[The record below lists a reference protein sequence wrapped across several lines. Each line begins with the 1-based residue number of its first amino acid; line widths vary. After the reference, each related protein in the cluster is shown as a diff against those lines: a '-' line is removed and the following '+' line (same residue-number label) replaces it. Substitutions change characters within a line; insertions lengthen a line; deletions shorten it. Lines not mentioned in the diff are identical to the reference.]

1 MPDPQEFLL
10 GEFQRTLDP
19 RWRLS
24 IPNELGDLL
33 TKPRPSPEKGTGP
46 ICAEHPPGGHQPKA
60 GRGKLDLSPFPATDC
75 ILAKERPGCL
85 SLWSA
90 AVWQARLDE
99 GVELVKQKMRA
110 GKLQERIA
118 EVQLFGR
125 LLSTRHR
132 LVQLAGRGRLVIPE
146 GFREFLGV
154 EPGGEVQIV
163 GAAVCVEIWSPAAW
177 LKYLEGRMPRFR
189 RLFDRLSR

>member
-1 MPDPQEFLL
+1 MSARQEFLL
-10 GEFQRTLDP
+10 GEFLRTIDD
-19 RWRLS
+19 RYRLS
-24 IPNELGDLL
+24 IPNELGDAL
-33 TKPRPSPEKGTGP
+33 T
-46 ICAEHPPGGHQPKA
+46 AESA
-60 GRGKLDLSPFPATDC
+60 DC

-90 AVWQARLDE
+90 PVWQSRLDE

-110 GKLQERIA
+110 GKLQERIGQ
-118 EVQLFGR
+118 VQLLGR

-132 LVQLAGRGRLVIPE
+132 TVQLAGRGRLVIPE

-154 EPGGEVQIV
+154 EPGGDVQII
-163 GAAVCVEIWSPAAW
+163 GAAVCVEIWSPALW

-189 RLFDRLSR
+189 RLFDQLSS